1 MKKKAFEAR
10 DPVHPGRLP
19 EHETDLVPELPEAP
33 KSDGWP
39 PECTAFVRHIKE
51 CEASNVPVAIIE
63 ITCNTTSECKVL
75 PTESFRSVPP
85 THSMIKMTWLA
96 S

>member
-1 MKKKAFEAR
+1 MALS
-10 DPVHPGRLP
+10 PCPLGS
-19 EHETDLVPELPEAP
+19 DLVPELPEAP

-51 CEASNVPVAIIE
+51 YEASNVPLAIIE
-63 ITCNTTSECKVL
+63 ITCHATSECKVL

-96 S
+96 SSGLVTGRQRG